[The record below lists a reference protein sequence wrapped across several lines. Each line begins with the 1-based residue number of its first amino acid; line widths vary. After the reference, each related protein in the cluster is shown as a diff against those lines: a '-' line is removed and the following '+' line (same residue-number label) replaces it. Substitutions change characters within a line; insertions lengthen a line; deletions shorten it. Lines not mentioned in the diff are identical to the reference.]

1 MTRAFRELLTDG
13 PAAWR
18 NPWDRRLD
26 GLHQIPDLVATR
38 LAEGASRAEAAEW
51 AARLERH
58 FVELISERG
67 GSWTRGWD
75 HVGGGLLAA
84 IGLLCPALP
93 SSGRDALA
101 ASADLSRAH
110 RAASGSFERFV
121 PVLRERVQLVRA
133 LAGTS
138 GPAALVDGHGSRVRA
153 RGRSHELMETLLR
166 EGDLGVELGLVVA
179 TGAVRSD
186 GILEGVDG
194 LGAKR
199 AAAREAGAALMLS
212 CAPATRDREQLVA
225 ALNGGEPERY
235 FSLRG
240 APDDAS
246 WIAAGSLV
254 ELRHKLARLTNP
266 EGSVAEGWNGRALR
280 RADILPLPVQ
290 TAAGSGPRVE
300 SCAGDALFD
309 SLRSTFAGQL
319 PGVLVEGGPGSGKS
333 IWSAELVVRFDS
345 APLSLLGTA
354 IRVDARA
361 LAADLLVEDRLSV
374 LSRLTGA
381 SLELL
386 GALETT
392 KRLLVVVDGLD
403 ELHTDDLVR
412 TARFLRDTPFIA
424 TSRPSERVRAALST
438 TVRLDLGGLEA
449 DGAVEILRR
458 RGREDLAGKLFSR
471 QLGGRRRGPE
481 RPELQAL
488 CYSPFQLTLLADVL
502 TEQEDPRLMNSAELY
517 GRAWTRLVDAA
528 VHDRRLGRDQA
539 DLLRR
544 RVDTLVGELALAAL
558 KSAEGKVTRPML
570 QVHLEEMG
578 FAGREAL
585 DVERALEWGYLL
597 APGGDDWEFAHRT
610 IAEWA
615 VSSAILHRAGLKV
628 ERRRRAGQPTEG
640 GDRAQV
646 EMETIVESL
655 GDQRLWSASGWQ
667 QVLRF
672 LAGRVRSP
680 AALVRFVLEGLPRE
694 LEETELLAEWSFATE
709 LAGEATWPEEEARWA
724 WGLLAREQ
732 VLPRP
737 AVGLRAHDSPKPWF
751 PERPRLLLRLTAHL
765 PPSAAELLD
774 LVAINQEQRAWLADN
789 VDTLLRVCGPEQ
801 AWLGGQLLVDAD
813 AARQVDILSW
823 FRQWRQQ
830 LEDDD
835 QRRWRC
841 SPPSDWAESAARRL
855 ARARPERGEDK
866 AALRLE
872 TALYEGGSIPFK
884 VRRARMRDWPQH
896 LAPQL
901 TQWFVRREGPT
912 GGSDQHVEG
921 LQTIASALV
930 DAQSKLREYIA
941 DLCSSDDGLAAV
953 GAAQRTLDHREE
965 RTARSLLALQVAQ
978 CGQADAD
985 TWQLSSEADDA
996 ARRAG
1001 MELARLVRDVVRRRS
1016 GVDSV
1021 VSRLMTSAA
1030 GSEEVARAWSVLPP
1044 SPERRVL
1051 MEALVDT
1058 RKLPEAI
1065 PVSALVDAFP
1075 DDLNWLDRRWT
1086 SETAWSPPQEQS
1098 WRVLAAESRGRTRAI
1113 ARMWV
1118 AGRDETDLVSLL
1130 VEDVDESDSEYIGF
1144 ARRALDS
1151 RYEEPQCD
1159 LPAWAPLKLRAARDT
1174 EGWREELLSE
1184 LGETNE
1190 PDRVAELA
1198 KLASTHGL
1206 SDAAPLLVE
1215 RAGRIEERW
1224 TREAVVSAALS
1235 LGASRA
1241 SLEGVVPPAPDRKVP
1256 EGLVERASLEDL
1268 PDLLAIPSLGF
1279 GMERTLPNAIER
1291 LGPAAHEQVLEA
1303 LRQRRAELRELEAA
1317 AETSLDGGTEAW
1329 EAATARRNQVYSLGK
1344 WIEALRECAI
1354 RSFDASAGSLAG
1366 VVDLGFEVFGGDII
1380 EIGASFGPLGSDFD
1394 DPEDLEYDS
1403 SLQNERAI
1411 RRYLRLVRSA
1421 APGCED
1427 GPLRRLL
1434 THPSETIQLGTYEF
1448 LVERTAA
1455 HAVADLAVDAL
1466 EGHLRH
1472 TQRGYSGRVGEWRLA
1487 MLGGSGAVDLPETR
1501 SRLLDGVR
1509 KHLTPAHRNVLAK
1522 MSESDVP
1529 TIRLLAARWTAEVIP
1544 SEPTELLRP
1553 LVGDSFAAVVRE
1565 AVIAWTRLDEPG
1577 LVETLRAVD
1586 RERWSEATY
1595 AAALQ
1600 ALLSRR
1606 VETWFETRVE
1616 PRELDAPD
1624 VLSLVRRLF
1633 AEGVMSVR
1641 SGEDE
1646 RNPLVSGCPSLLEL
1660 AIARL
1665 VDRARIEPGVLSV
1678 WLDEA
1683 ATPARPSLR
1692 RCLVAMGRSDLLPRL
1707 RGLLKSDERGDRHSA
1722 VECLIASGD
1731 TEHTDTTLDA
1741 FWEDWMWWRPERVF
1755 WMLERAP
1762 VEYVGIAVALL
1773 SRIAQDEFG
1782 LPCDEATPNRVF
1794 ARLRELDASGLSRL
1808 VAAADRRRR
1817 NLSTVQFD
1825 LREEFVRRP
1834 DALEFLGQLPR
1845 PEHSLAA
1852 DLWEELTGETARS
1865 HDRSVLE
1872 WFRGEVLGSGSVVP
1886 TGADGGPIRSAASS

>member
-1 MTRAFRELLTDG
+1 MTETFRELLTNG
-13 PAAWR
+13 PASWR

-38 LAEGASRAEAAEW
+38 LAEGATRAETAEW

-58 FVELISERG
+58 FVDLVSERV

-93 SSGRDALA
+93 SSGREALA
-101 ASADLSRAH
+101 ASDDLARAH
-110 RAASGSFERFV
+110 RTASGPFKRFV
-121 PVLRERVQLVRA
+121 PVLQDGVQLVRA
-133 LAGTS
+133 LASTS
-138 GPAALVDGHGSRVRA
+138 GAATLIDGHGARALA
-153 RGRSHELMETLLR
+153 RGRSHELMETLLQ
-166 EGDLGVELGLVVA
+166 EGALEAVPGMVVA

-186 GILEGVDG
+186 GVLEAVDG
-194 LGAKR
+194 LGAKG
-199 AAAREAGAALMLS
+199 AAARTADAALMLS
-212 CAPATRDREQLVA
+212 CPPATRNREHLVA
-225 ALNGGEPERY
+225 ALNGGASERY

-240 APDDAS
+240 AREDAT
-246 WIAAGSLV
+246 WIAAGSLI
-254 ELRHKLARLTNP
+254 ELRHKLSRVTNP
-266 EGSVAEGWNGRALR
+266 DAPVAEGWTGRALR

-290 TAAGSGPRVE
+290 RARGGESRE
-300 SCAGDALFD
+300 SCLGDALFD
-309 SLRSTFAGQL
+309 SLRDTFAGEV

-333 IWSAELVVRFDS
+333 VWSAELVVRFDT
-345 APLSLLGTA
+345 APLSLLGTS
-354 IRVDARA
+354 IRVKAREV
-361 LAADLLVEDRLSV
+361 AANLLSEDRLSV
-374 LSRLTGA
+374 LSSLTGA
-381 SLELL
+381 PLDLL
-386 GALETT
+386 RALETT
-392 KRLLVVVDGLD
+392 RRLLVVVDGLD
-403 ELHTDDLVR
+403 ELHADDLAR
-412 TARFLRDTPFIA
+412 TARFLRDVPFIA
-424 TSRPSERVRAALST
+424 TSRPSERVRAAFST
-438 TVRLDLGGLEA
+438 CVRLDLGGLDA
-449 DGAVEILRR
+449 DGAVDLLRR
-458 RGREDLAGKLFSR
+458 RGRGDLAGKLFSE
-471 QLGGRRRGPE
+471 QLGGRLRRPD

-502 TEQEDPRLMNSAELY
+502 GEQEDPRLMNSAELY

-558 KSAEGKVTRPML
+558 KSAEGRVTRPML
-570 QVHLEEMG
+570 QVHLEGMG

-615 VSSAILHRAGLKV
+615 VSSAILHRAGLKL
-628 ERRRRAGQPTEG
+628 ERRRRAEQPTEG
-640 GDRAQV
+640 GDRGQV

-694 LEETELLAEWSFATE
+694 LEKTELLAEWSFAAE
-709 LAGEATWPEEEARWA
+709 LAGEATWPEGEARWA

-737 AVGLRAHDSPKPWF
+737 AVGLRAHDSPKSLF
-751 PERPRLLLRLTAHL
+751 PERPRLVLRLTAHL
-765 PPSAAELLD
+765 PSSVAELLD
-774 LVAINQEQRAWLADN
+774 LVAINGEQRAWLADN

-813 AARQVDILSW
+813 ATRQVDILNW
-823 FRQWRQQ
+823 FRQWRQH
-830 LEDDD
+830 LKDDD

-841 SPPSDWAESAARRL
+841 SPPPGWAESAARRL

-866 AALRLE
+866 PARRLE
-872 TALYEGGSIPFK
+872 AAVYEEGSIPFE

-901 TQWFVRREGPT
+901 TQWFVRREGLA
-912 GGSDQHVEG
+912 GGSDQHVQG

-930 DAQSKLREYIA
+930 AAQSKLREYIG
-941 DLCSSDDGLAAV
+941 DLCSFDDGLTAV
-953 GAAQRTLDHREE
+953 GVAQRTLDHREE
-965 RTARSLLALQVAQ
+965 RTARYLLARQVAQ

-985 TWQLSSEADDA
+985 TWQQGHEADDA
-996 ARRAG
+996 AWGAG
-1001 MELARLVRDVVRRRS
+1001 MELVRLVRDVVRRHS
-1016 GVDSV
+1016 GVNSV

-1030 GSEEVARAWSVLPP
+1030 GSEEVGRVWSVLPP

-1065 PVSALVDAFP
+1065 PVSALIDAFP
-1075 DDLNWLDRRWT
+1075 EDLNWLDRRWT
-1086 SETAWSPPQEQS
+1086 SETAWSPAQEQS
-1098 WRVLAAESRGRTRAI
+1098 WRVLASEGRGRTRAI

-1118 AGRDETDLVSLL
+1118 AGRDEADLTSLL

-1144 ARRALDS
+1144 ARQALDS

-1159 LPAWAPLKLRAARDT
+1159 LPTWAPLKLRAARDT
-1174 EGWREELLSE
+1174 EGWREELLTE
-1184 LGETNE
+1184 LRGTDH

-1198 KLASTHGL
+1198 RLASEHGL
-1206 SDAAPLLVE
+1206 TAAAPLLVVH
-1215 RAGRIEERW
+1215 AAQIDARW
-1224 TREAVVSAALS
+1224 TREAVVSAALA
-1235 LGASRA
+1235 LGADRA
-1241 SLEGVVPPAPDRKVP
+1241 SLEEVVPPDPDRKIP
-1256 EGLVERASLEDL
+1256 DGLLERATLEDL
-1268 PDLLAIPSLGF
+1268 PDLLAIPSLGV
-1279 GMERTLPNAIER
+1279 GMERTLPDAIER

-1303 LRQRRAELRELEAA
+1303 LRQRRAELRELESA
-1317 AETSLDGGTEAW
+1317 AETSLDAGSESW
-1329 EAATARRNQVYSLGK
+1329 EAANARRNRVYSLGK

-1354 RSFDASAGSLAG
+1354 RSFEATCASLSD

-1394 DPEDLEYDS
+1394 EPEDLEYDS
-1403 SLQNERAI
+1403 SLQNEGAI

-1421 APGCED
+1421 ASGPED
-1427 GPLRRLL
+1427 GPLHRLL

-1455 HAVADLAVDAL
+1455 HVVADLAVDAL

-1501 SRLLDGVR
+1501 SRLLNGVR
-1509 KHLTPAHRNVLAK
+1509 KHLTPAHRGVLAK
-1522 MSESDVP
+1522 MSESAVP
-1529 TIRLLAARWTAEVIP
+1529 TIRLLAARWTAEVVP
-1544 SEPTELLRP
+1544 SEPIELLRP
-1553 LVGDSFAAVVRE
+1553 LVGDSFAVVVRE
-1565 AVIAWTRLDEPG
+1565 AVIAWSRLDETG
-1577 LVETLRAVD
+1577 LVEALTRVD

-1606 VETWFETRVE
+1606 AETLVETRLE
-1616 PRELDAPD
+1616 PRELDLPD
-1624 VLSLVRRLF
+1624 VLSLVRRLL

-1641 SGEDE
+1641 AGEDE
-1646 RNPLVSGCPSLLEL
+1646 RNPLVSGCPSLLEQ
-1660 AIARL
+1660 AIDQL
-1665 VDRARIEPGVLSV
+1665 VDRAPIEPDVISA
-1678 WLDEA
+1678 WLDEVS
-1683 ATPARPSLR
+1683 TPARPSLR
-1692 RCLVAMGRSDLLPRL
+1692 RCLVAMGRSDLVP
-1707 RGLLKSDERGDRHSA
+1707 GLHELLTSDEHDDRHSA

-1731 TEHTDTTLDA
+1731 TNDAEVTLDA
-1741 FWEDWMWWRPERVF
+1741 FWQEWMRWRSERVF

-1773 SRIAQDEFG
+1773 SRIAQDELG
-1782 LPCDEATPNRVF
+1782 LPCDETTPKRVF
-1794 ARLRELDASGLSRL
+1794 ARLRQLDASALSRV
-1808 VAAADRRRR
+1808 VATADRRKRHL
-1817 NLSTVQFD
+1817 NTIQYD
-1825 LREEFVRRP
+1825 LTREFERRP
-1834 DALEFLGQLPR
+1834 EAVTFLGQLPR
-1845 PEHSLAA
+1845 PRYSLAA
-1852 DLWEELTGETARS
+1852 ELWEELTGEEATS
-1865 HDRSVLE
+1865 HASALSE
-1872 WFRGEVLGSGSVVP
+1872 WMRTEVLGL
-1886 TGADGGPIRSAASS
+1886 RS